1 VVVPP
6 HAPPMP
12 QQHLVARPMVP
23 PMPQRREVARPM
35 APPIPQQRVVARP
48 MVPPIPQQRVVAR
61 PIAAV
66 ADRMV
71 AADIAA
77 GSSESSGARKQEAAE
92 HNSSAALHYS
102 TLRLGSFAWFL
113 RVALALV
120 GTRFAGKRKIWGARP
135 FQTLP
140 FSPPAEKRDHGA
152 NNDYQHG
159 KRNQEP

>member
-1 VVVPP
+1 VVVLPQM
-6 HAPPMP
+6 APMP
-12 QQHLVARPMVP
+12 QQRVLALPMVLPVPQRPMLARPTVL
-23 PMPQRREVARPM
+23 R
-35 APPIPQQRVVARP
+35 IPQQRVVARP

-77 GSSESSGARKQEAAE
+77 GSSESGGARKQEAAD